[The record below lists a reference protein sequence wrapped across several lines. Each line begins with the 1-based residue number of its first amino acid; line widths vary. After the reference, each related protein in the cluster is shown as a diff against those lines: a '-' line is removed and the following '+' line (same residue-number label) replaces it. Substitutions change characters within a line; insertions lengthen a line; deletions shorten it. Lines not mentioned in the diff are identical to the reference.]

1 MPQKNINLTEAEWSV
16 MECLWEQSPRTGR
29 EITQYLEEKEGWNRS
44 TTLTLLSRLE
54 AKGAVSVNSEGKKK
68 MFSPQIQR
76 EDAAM
81 HEAEDFLSR
90 VYHGSVSMLVSSLT
104 KKQALSK
111 AEIAQLH
118 AILDELEGG
127 QEDD

>member
-1 MPQKNINLTEAEWSV
+1 MPHKNINLTEAEWSV
-16 MECLWEQSPRTGR
+16 MECLWEYAPRTGR
-29 EITQYLEEKEGWNRS
+29 EITQYLEEEEGWSRS

-54 AKGAVSVNSEGKKK
+54 AKGAVSVNSEGTKKT
-68 MFSPQIQR
+68 FSPVLRR

-111 AEIAQLH
+111 AEIDKLH

-127 QEDD
+127 GGND